1 MGYSVRAG
9 FTKNDSPL
17 DVVIQIFLYGV
28 LRSNSYAG
36 LIMRK
41 GERDH
46 TEKPNLL
53 ELLNEELEAIGEA
66 IMLHLCR

>member
-1 MGYSVRAG
+1 
-9 FTKNDSPL
+9 
-17 DVVIQIFLYGV
+17 
-28 LRSNSYAG
+28 
-36 LIMRK
+36 MRK

-66 IMLHLCR
+66 IMLHLCRAKDRQSSLRHDAMPPRTRIRVSTLLKTGEVHF